1 MLLHLAKNQFC
12 WNFHSNRFF
21 LVLFFLFKLLANS
34 NCSFVFK
41 WCEFQYFCAFIQ
53 ITRMPFFSIGISI
66 ECSRSVK
73 FTRCRP
79 NLVHSISS
87 LQFSIL
93 KPIHLAIV
101 IAVLQ
106 IASHSAL
113 VAYTNAVHVLHRV
126 AIINVALD
134 RDSNVIC

>member
-1 MLLHLAKNQFC
+1 MLFHLAQNQFC
-12 WNFHSNRFF
+12 RNFYFNRFF
-21 LVLFFLFKLLANS
+21 LFIFLLKLLANS

-53 ITRMPFFSIGISI
+53 IIQMPFFSIGNSI

-87 LQFSIL
+87 LQFFIL
-93 KPIHLAIV
+93 KAIHLAIV
-101 IAVLQ
+101 IAFLQ
-106 IASHSAL
+106 IASQSAL
-113 VAYTNAVHVLHRV
+113 IAYTNAVHVLHRLV
-126 AIINVALD
+126 IINVALD